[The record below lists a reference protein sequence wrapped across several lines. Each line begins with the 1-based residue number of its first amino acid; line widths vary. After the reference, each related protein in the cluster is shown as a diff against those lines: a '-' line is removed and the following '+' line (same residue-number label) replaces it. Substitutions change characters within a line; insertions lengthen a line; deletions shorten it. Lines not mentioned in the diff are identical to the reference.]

1 MAKRFE
7 LVGMSLVTWA
17 FVVIGGLSWMLW
29 DVATAEAYSDG
40 WQSGGVPNVVCSEV
54 RLVMRGG
61 QRDPIGRPAYPM
73 RIDRDLPAYLENY
86 SDRVVFIAE
95 ALTDGELE
103 TFTDE
108 ERLDAMLV
116 ADMLTNSSIAIAIGR
131 RAMMCLN
138 TAFPRSETSAV
149 NGKRRYPV
157 VRFNLLDT

>member
-1 MAKRFE
+1 MAAICGLDGVAVALAGTRSE
-7 LVGMSLVTWA
+7 A
-17 FVVIGGLSWMLW
+17 F
-29 DVATAEAYSDG
+29 SDRVD
-40 WQSGGVPNVVCSEV
+40 SRRGVPNVVCSEV

-86 SDRVVFIAE
+86 RDRVVFIAE
-95 ALTDGELE
+95 ALTDGEID

-116 ADMLTNSSIAIAIGR
+116 EDMLTNSSIAIAIGR

-157 VRFNLLDT
+157 VRSQGHINLLDT